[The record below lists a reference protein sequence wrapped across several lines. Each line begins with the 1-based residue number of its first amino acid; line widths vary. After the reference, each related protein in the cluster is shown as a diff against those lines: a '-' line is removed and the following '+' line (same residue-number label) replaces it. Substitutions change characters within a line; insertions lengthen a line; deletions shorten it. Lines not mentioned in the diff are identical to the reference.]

1 MDNKKFGEFIA
12 GLRKEKGY
20 TQSQLAEILCVTDK
34 AVSKWE
40 RGVGF
45 PDIKL
50 IEPLSEALGV
60 SILEIMQS
68 EKAVTPDV
76 SKENASDAIANVID
90 VVEYQRKI
98 ERNRGHAM
106 MLSLNMALSILVGV
120 TTYKI
125 TERKWL
131 ALLIVCAVICL
142 CYASMLFTWK
152 VANATGDF
160 SAFAGVKDG
169 DHSPIT
175 QAKLRKIVCFSGI
188 LGMIVQGLLVVY
200 ELARL
205 PQNGIVLFGG
215 IVAYVVALLICCY
228 K

>member
-40 RGVGF
+40 RGVGI

-68 EKAVTPDV
+68 EKAVTPDI

-90 VVEYQRKI
+90 VVEYHRKI
-98 ERNRGHAM
+98 ERNRGLAM
-106 MLSLNMALSILVGV
+106 MLSFNMALSITSLGSQL
-120 TTYKI
+120 Y
-125 TERKWL
+125 L
-131 ALLIVCAVICL
+131 A
-142 CYASMLFTWK
+142 
-152 VANATGDF
+152 F
-160 SAFAGVKDG
+160 SNIISSAGFIFG
-169 DHSPIT
+169 SAP
-175 QAKLRKIVCFSGI
+175 F
-188 LGMIVQGLLVVY
+188 
-200 ELARL
+200 LAA
-205 PQNGIVLFGG
+205 I
-215 IVAYVVALLICCY
+215 
-228 K
+228 

>member
-1 MDNKKFGEFIA
+1 M
-12 GLRKEKGY
+12 
-20 TQSQLAEILCVTDK
+20 TDK

-98 ERNRGHAM
+98 
-106 MLSLNMALSILVGV
+106 
-120 TTYKI
+120 
-125 TERKWL
+125 
-131 ALLIVCAVICL
+131 
-142 CYASMLFTWK
+142 
-152 VANATGDF
+152 
-160 SAFAGVKDG
+160 
-169 DHSPIT
+169 
-175 QAKLRKIVCFSGI
+175 VCFSGI

-215 IVAYVVALLICCY
+215 IVAYVVALLICCC